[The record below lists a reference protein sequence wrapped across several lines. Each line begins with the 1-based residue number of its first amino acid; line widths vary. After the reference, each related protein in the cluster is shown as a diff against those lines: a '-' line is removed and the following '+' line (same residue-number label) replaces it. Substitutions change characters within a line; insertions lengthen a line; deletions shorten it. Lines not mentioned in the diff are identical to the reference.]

1 MKTIDEMIAVM
12 TAYKNGAKI
21 ESREYTDNEWCSC
34 EVPSWNWDY
43 CDHRIA
49 PSPISPG
56 HNPDKLT
63 EEQVGVKDGWRLLE
77 ADEIILEG
85 RYLDGIEF
93 WDETKW
99 LNGCH
104 GDSKPFTYRTLLS
117 RDALSIA
124 RGLKKSEPRYEPW
137 TFETCPRE
145 VDKLTKDHTINDVEF
160 AKLTFEVA
168 KLREDKERLIQVCQY
183 AIEHNPYIGH
193 TNRELMIQAIDAAR
207 KDGAKS

>member
-49 PSPISPG
+49 PSPIASG

-63 EEQVGVKDGWRLLE
+63 EEQVGVKDGWRLFE

-104 GDSKPFTYRTLLS
+104 GDSKRVPYRFLPSRNPATL
-117 RDALSIA
+117 
-124 RGLKKSEPRYEPW
+124 
-137 TFETCPRE
+137 
-145 VDKLTKDHTINDVEF
+145 
-160 AKLTFEVA
+160 
-168 KLREDKERLIQVCQY
+168 
-183 AIEHNPYIGH
+183 
-193 TNRELMIQAIDAAR
+193 
-207 KDGAKS
+207 

>member
-21 ESREYTDNEWCSC
+21 ESAHTDCGPDEW
-34 EVPSWNWDY
+34 EDTPKPFWNWFDCDY
-43 CDHRIA
+43 RIA
-49 PSPISPG
+49 PFPISPG

-63 EEQVGVKDGWRLLE
+63 EEQVGVKDGWRLFE

-93 WDETKW
+93 WDKTKW

-117 RDALSIA
+117 RDALAIA

-145 VDKLTKDHTINDVEF
+145 GW
-160 AKLTFEVA
+160 
-168 KLREDKERLIQVCQY
+168 LREKQNQQY
-183 AIEHNPYIGH
+183 IFRVNSIA
-193 TNRELMIQAIDAAR
+193 TNYLREFTWTELLSGFEYSL
-207 KDGAKS
+207 DGLTNWTPAGRRVEG